1 MASTSEIQNALA
13 AKGFSPGI
21 VDGVWGR
28 QSIAAAKAYQK
39 SVGLTADG
47 IVGPM
52 TLKLLFPGKKTQA
65 QFIPWYDEGLRK
77 KGLTEIKDKA
87 ALSKWLKSDGATL
100 GDPSKLPWCGDF
112 VETCVGL
119 TLPEEQMVVNPY
131 FARNWLRFGVKCTP
145 TLGCVLVFSR
155 GAVSGHVGFYAGEDA
170 TYFSVLGGNQSNSI
184 SISRVAKN
192 RLLGAR
198 WPATVPLGAVVK
210 AAGNSSAV
218 VTTDE
223 A

>member
-1 MASTSEIQNALA
+1 MASTQEIQNALA

-28 QSIAAAKAYQK
+28 QSIAAARAYQK
-39 SVGLTADG
+39 SVGIVSDG

-52 TLKLLFPGKKTQA
+52 TLKFLFPAKATQA
-65 QFIPWYDEGLRK
+65 QFIPWYDLGLTK

-87 ALSKWLKSDGATL
+87 ALAKFLKSDGATL

-112 VETCVGL
+112 CETCIGL
-119 TLPEEQMVVNPY
+119 TLPEEPMIVNPY
-131 FARNWLRFGVKCTP
+131 FARNWLRFGVSCKP

-155 GAVSGHVGFYAGEDA
+155 GPTSGHVGFYAGEDA

-198 WPATVPLGAVVK
+198 WPATVPLGAVVTAK
-210 AAGNSSAV
+210 GNSNAV
-218 VTTDE
+218 ITTNE

>member
-1 MASTSEIQNALA
+1 MASTQEIQNALV

-21 VDGVWGR
+21 VDGVFGR
-28 QSIAAAKAYQK
+28 QTIAAVRAYQK
-39 SVGLTADG
+39 SVGLVADG

-52 TLKLLFPGKKTQA
+52 TLKALFPAKATQA

-77 KGLTEIKDKA
+77 KGLTETRDRA

-112 VETCVGL
+112 VETCIGL

-131 FARNWLRFGVKCTP
+131 FARNWLRFGVKCAP

-155 GAVSGHVGFYAGEDA
+155 GPSSGHVGFYAGEDK

-184 SISRVAKN
+184 SVSRVARN

-198 WPATVPLGAVVK
+198 WPATVPLGAVVTAK
-210 AAGNSSAV
+210 GTNAV